1 NESHENQIQSME
13 WRSFL
18 GWRWPKQQLNTW
30 PVSLVTLSQLPDIYL
45 HDNLAALAQFQNGPK
60 LNERQQDAVTR
71 GFIDNAARIQESVK
85 RLEVSFNPDTECV
98 KE

>member
-1 NESHENQIQSME
+1 MF
-13 WRSFL
+13 RL
-18 GWRWPKQQLNTW
+18 LKYLV
-30 PVSLVTLSQLPDIYL
+30 PVFSLFAASGC
-45 HDNLAALAQFQNGPK
+45 AALAQFQNGPK

-71 GFIDNAARIQESVK
+71 GFIDNAARIQEAVK